1 MAIRNKQ
8 LIDLLSQY
16 PDESIVTIFD
26 NDCDNSERNI
36 TSVII
41 DYSCTDDYVE
51 PFITLK

>member
-1 MAIRNKQ
+1 MSIKNKQ
-8 LIDLLSQY
+8 LIDLLCQY

-26 NDCDNSERNI
+26 NNYEGNQKEI

-41 DYSCTDDYVE
+41 DYSCSDNYAE

>member
-26 NDCDNSERNI
+26 NNYDNSERDI
-36 TSVII
+36 TSVVV
-41 DYSCTDDYVE
+41 DYSCADNYVE